1 MGKGEYRKGATYR
14 CDRCG
19 NVVCL
24 VHEGGGN
31 LVCCVKALKADPEAS
46 SSSLSIPVSA
56 PEEESVSVEE
66 PSRVLPEDV
75 DPVDVFSLRGEAGQ
89 TQSIFTQKIC
99 EGGASDVSV
108 MRLSY
113 GQDEEEHVHRGQD
126 HVLVLMEGRG
136 VIGVMTGSTL
146 LVPRGVPHQIKNTS
160 SSDLVVLEI
169 GNG

>member
-1 MGKGEYRKGATYR
+1 
-14 CDRCG
+14 
-19 NVVCL
+19 
-24 VHEGGGN
+24 
-31 LVCCVKALKADPEAS
+31 VKALRADPDAS
-46 SSSLSIPVSA
+46 SSSISIPAS
-56 PEEESVSVEE
+56 PEQESVPVEG
-66 PSRVLPEDV
+66 PSRISPEDV

-136 VIGVMTGSTL
+136 EVHLGDRVIEVMTGSTL